1 LWVAPLT
8 WVLAG
13 LSLVGVRRKDVSFWK
28 ASLLTIFLTGLA
40 LTMSLTLMFLFSRAA
55 QASYLI
61 IMFLLF
67 ARLAW
72 KQRWLIIVGIIGVI
86 AIGWFLAS
94 SPEYQLR
101 VEQFLLTI
109 SGETTGGST
118 AVESLTGRNEIW
130 NRAYYTIRDFPLTGV
145 GMNNFPAVMTKYF
158 PAFAIRN
165 TSDVTHAH
173 NQLLIIGTDLGVPGI
188 IAYVALMLGILL
200 MLWQSWRRAPRLWDK
215 MLVIG
220 FAASLTAFE
229 LFGLFDGIGLGE
241 KPAVFF
247 WFLLGLSGGL
257 FHLIHQPTLP
267 KSTILPK

>member
-1 LWVAPLT
+1 
-8 WVLAG
+8 
-13 LSLVGVRRKDVSFWK
+13 
-28 ASLLTIFLTGLA
+28 
-40 LTMSLTLMFLFSRAA
+40 
-55 QASYLI
+55 
-61 IMFLLF
+61 
-67 ARLAW
+67 
-72 KQRWLIIVGIIGVI
+72 
-86 AIGWFLAS
+86 
-94 SPEYQLR
+94 
-101 VEQFLLTI
+101 
-109 SGETTGGST
+109 
-118 AVESLTGRNEIW
+118 
-130 NRAYYTIRDFPLTGV
+130 
-145 GMNNFPAVMTKYF
+145 MNNFPAVMTKYF